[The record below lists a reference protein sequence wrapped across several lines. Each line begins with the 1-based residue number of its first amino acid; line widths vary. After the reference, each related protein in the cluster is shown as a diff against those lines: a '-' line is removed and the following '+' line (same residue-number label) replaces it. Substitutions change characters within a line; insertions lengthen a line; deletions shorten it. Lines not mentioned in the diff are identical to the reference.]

1 MRGYSWIVVPPI
13 VAFAAVFVAAAVES
27 ASAADLTDAAALTLV
42 RKHCA
47 ACHSRN
53 PTHPVFDPAPKGI
66 VLDTIAD
73 LRRYA
78 AQIFEQAVEDRTMP
92 LGNETNMTDD
102 ERAALGRWV
111 RALQ

>member
-1 MRGYSWIVVPPI
+1 MRAYPGTVVPPI
-13 VAFAAVFVAAAVES
+13 AAFATMLLLAAGDA
-27 ASAADLTDAAALTLV
+27 ASAADLSDAAALTLV
-42 RKHCA
+42 RKHCG

-92 LGNETNMTDD
+92 LGNETEMTDE
-102 ERAALGRWV
+102 ERDALGRWV
-111 RALQ
+111 KALQ